1 MRMQKTTEVAPLL
14 LLRTHSRHELARPWQ
29 AFMWSCSVQ
38 RAGSILFVCV
48 VALAPGHAAAETPPE
63 IRGALESVSERLI
76 QALNSGEPIS
86 EDATAHALLRRQPS
100 RKGMFVSVFD
110 KKTRRLRGC
119 MGSLVPQR
127 ANLYE
132 EVSHWTTMAMM
143 HDRRT
148 ISPRH
153 RAEYLVI
160 ISFIDGVE
168 PVPRPY
174 EINAIQHGILVRQ
187 RGREELVLPGEA
199 FTTAYALKIIS
210 QKLQAD
216 AESPG
221 SEFFRIHAE
230 RFGKA
235 IRLFKKIDGGY
246 GG

>member
-1 MRMQKTTEVAPLL
+1 
-14 LLRTHSRHELARPWQ
+14 
-29 AFMWSCSVQ
+29 
-38 RAGSILFVCV
+38 
-48 VALAPGHAAAETPPE
+48 
-63 IRGALESVSERLI
+63 
-76 QALNSGEPIS
+76 
-86 EDATAHALLRRQPS
+86 
-100 RKGMFVSVFD
+100 
-110 KKTRRLRGC
+110 

-132 EVSHWTTMAMM
+132 EISHWTTMAMM
-143 HDRRT
+143 HDRRA
-148 ISPRH
+148 ILPRH
-153 RAEYLVI
+153 RVQYAVI

-168 PVPRPY
+168 PVAHPH

-199 FTTAYALKIIS
+199 FTTAYALKMIS
-210 QKLQAD
+210 QKLQSE
-216 AESPG
+216 AETPG